1 MHATPL
7 VTRLSPGSRPAPLR
21 LASPVRTAPAPTQ
34 RLADALRRN
43 PRLSPRLRD
52 ALLQACTS
60 PRPFR
65 SVWKLSSVAGC
76 DRRTLWRDWR
86 AAMGEASPL
95 RLEDVL
101 HWIIF
106 ARAMEM
112 KAPGQSW
119 SDVAESVAVHA
130 QTLARFA
137 RHFTRRSLR
146 GVTAD
151 PAGSL
156 LALERALLPYFAPR
170 EVPQANAA

>member
-21 LASPVRTAPAPTQ
+21 LAHPVRTAPAPTQ

-43 PRLSPRLRD
+43 PLLSPRLRD
-52 ALLQACTS
+52 ALLQACAA

-65 SVWKLSSVAGC
+65 SVWKLAGVAGC

-106 ARAMEM
+106 ARAMEL
-112 KAPGQSW
+112 KAPGEPW
-119 SDVAESVAVHA
+119 SDVARSVAVHA

-151 PAGSL
+151 PAGTV